1 MTDHPGSI
9 AVKNNETGSPRSGEP
24 VSIAVGRIRRPHG
37 VKGEVIFEPYPEYS
51 ITLDIGKVILVG
63 KGKKPYT
70 IQSIRGMDRNLLISF
85 KGLDDRDLVSL
96 LRNQIIY
103 LDSSELKVREDGG
116 SYPHEVLGIKVVD
129 EMGKQIGILHE
140 VLLTG
145 ANDVYVV
152 TTPEGEEVLLPAID
166 EVVLKVDG
174 EAKVMTVRLPI
185 WE

>member
-1 MTDHPGSI
+1 MTDHPGSK
-9 AVKNNETGSPRSGEP
+9 AEKKSETGSPRPGEP

-51 ITLDIGKVILVG
+51 ITLTKGKVIRVG
-63 KGKKPYT
+63 KDKKPYT
-70 IQSIRGMDRNLLISF
+70 IQSIRSMDRNFLISF
-85 KGLDDRDLVSL
+85 EGLGDCDLVSL
-96 LRNQIIY
+96 LRNQVIY

-129 EMGKQIGILHE
+129 EMGKHIGTLHE

-152 TTPEGEEVLLPAID
+152 NTPEGEEVLLPAIE
-166 EVVLKVDG
+166 EVVLKVDR